1 MSNSNLLADYVA
13 LSQFNYIYPFGS
25 LPSNFFFR
33 RVKQNPVWL
42 ENDLRNTKIALS
54 KKPTIYKANTSV
66 EQDGEPTGNT
76 ILMENSYKNMIGPY
90 IDTCS
95 NKKSVQYNYEIQSSV
110 RVEDDGK
117 VDGYAFVSFDLHTT
131 PLPAAFITN
140 KVKYNKIGSV
150 ITSVCPS
157 CDGDWQP
164 AFDGV
169 IVLCGKDATDTEKC
183 TEYNLVDAKKC
194 DPSSPITYDIEG
206 NRLIFKLKKEYRVE
220 LAQSEFTVSIVEQQN
235 TNILSLED
243 TTTVIV

>member
-1 MSNSNLLADYVA
+1 MNNNLLADYVA
-13 LSQFNYIYPFGS
+13 LSQFNYIYPFGA

-33 RVKQNPVWL
+33 RVKQNPIWL

-66 EQDGEPTGNT
+66 EQEGEPTGNT
-76 ILMENSYKNMIGPY
+76 ILIENSFKNMIGPY

-95 NKKSVQYNYEIQSSV
+95 NKKSMQYNYEIQSSV

-117 VDGYAFVSFDLHTT
+117 VDGHVEVSFDLLTT
-131 PLPAAFITN
+131 PIPAAFTKN

-150 ITSVCPS
+150 ITSVCPP

-164 AFDGV
+164 AFDGI
-169 IVLCGKDATDTEKC
+169 IVLCGKDGADVDKC
-183 TEYNLVDAKKC
+183 TEYNLIDAKKC
-194 DPSSPITYDIEG
+194 DPASPITYEIIG
-206 NRLIFKLKKEYRVE
+206 NRLTFKLKKEHRVE
-220 LAQSEFTVSIVEQQN
+220 LVQSEFTASIIEEKT

-243 TTTVIV
+243 TELVVV